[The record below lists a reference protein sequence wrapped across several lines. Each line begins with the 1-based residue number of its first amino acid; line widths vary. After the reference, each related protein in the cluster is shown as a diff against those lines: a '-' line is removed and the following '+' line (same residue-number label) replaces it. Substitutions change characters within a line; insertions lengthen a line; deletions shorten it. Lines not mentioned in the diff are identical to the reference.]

1 MRYCSDHGWAE
12 DTGVYSLIIF
22 FRSGGT
28 MLLRFAKMARVLAI
42 LGVIGLLPGFMLAQT
57 TDHLVG
63 TWNFKVI
70 VTSGCTTNCHYMGMI
85 AFTQGGPAVEQ
96 RGTVVEYDGLG
107 YVERTALGSWRST
120 GTSAYRFRMKNFVF
134 DSTGKFSG
142 LIVAT
147 SDVTLS
153 STPNSLSGSGTAKI
167 FKANGALFG
176 TTTFTITGTRF

>member
-1 MRYCSDHGWAE
+1 
-12 DTGVYSLIIF
+12 
-22 FRSGGT
+22 
-28 MLLRFAKMARVLAI
+28 MLLRFAKIARALAI

-63 TWNFKVI
+63 TWNFKAI
-70 VTSGCTTNCHYMGMI
+70 VTSGCATDCHYMGMI
-85 AFTQGGPAVEQ
+85 AFNQGGTAVEQ
-96 RGTVVEYDGLG
+96 RGTVVEYDLG

-142 LIVAT
+142 FIVAT

-153 STPNSLSGSGTAKI
+153 SSLSGSGTAKI

>member
-1 MRYCSDHGWAE
+1 
-12 DTGVYSLIIF
+12 
-22 FRSGGT
+22 
-28 MLLRFAKMARVLAI
+28 MLLRFAKIARALAI

-63 TWNFKVI
+63 TWNFKAI
-70 VTSGCTTNCHYMGMI
+70 VTSGCTTNCQYIGMI
-85 AFTQGGPAVEQ
+85 AFNQGGAVVEQ

-107 YVERTALGSWRST
+107 YVESTALGSWRST

-142 LIVAT
+142 FIAAT

-153 STPNSLSGSGTAKI
+153 STLNSLSGSGTAKI
-167 FKANGALFG
+167 FKAGSLFG
-176 TTTFTITGTRF
+176 TTTFTITATRF